1 MITGRRGGKLKIDD
15 SLKRPARDK
24 ICRAIIRDGVI
35 IWRKLH
41 AMFALHRRESTG
53 AAVNKMKLRSSCCF
67 LTFSV
72 LCIGCHV
79 IARLAV
85 LLPRKGCC
93 AFRVATL
100 SSNPTPSGGISFQ
113 PKKIDQRVCHFKKRA
128 HEALILFRCRV
139 PPPSPPPPPPRPP
152 PPISCRK
159 KRVAGMRFSRIRK
172 LVRHA
177 VFFLLL
183 VLLILLG
190 TTYRFCCQGV
200 RASSCPLPPK
210 PGFGVYERERV
221 FPAGVGLDSLSR
233 NATNWLV
240 FAIQPV
246 GGDAAV
252 VWLVED

>member
-85 LLPRKGCC
+85 LLPSKGCC

-100 SSNPTPSGGISFQ
+100 PSNPTPSGGISFQ
-113 PKKIDQRVCHFKKRA
+113 PKKKLINAYAILKR
-128 HEALILFRCRV
+128 ERMKPLFYFVVACP
-139 PPPSPPPPPPRPP
+139 PPPSP
-152 PPISCRK
+152 SDFLSK
-159 KRVAGMRFSRIRK
+159 KEGSWNEIFPNTKTGATRC
-172 LVRHA
+172 
-177 VFFLLL
+177 FLSATRTLN
-183 VLLILLG
+183 
-190 TTYRFCCQGV
+190 TTGY
-200 RASSCPLPPK
+200 
-210 PGFGVYERERV
+210 Y
-221 FPAGVGLDSLSR
+221 
-233 NATNWLV
+233 
-240 FAIQPV
+240 I
-246 GGDAAV
+246 
-252 VWLVED
+252 